1 MRYARVMPL
10 LVLLLFGVL
19 TAEAGEKPKLAVMD
33 LKADVKMEK
42 GTVNTLNQLLL
53 TAFHDSGLFE
63 VIGSTDI
70 RAMLTLEEDRIKLTG
85 CSDDSCLAEIGGA
98 LGAKYVALARIGK
111 LGEEFILSLSL
122 LDVKQARVVERT
134 SQEIPDDE
142 SRFVGAIKQ
151 AVVEITSGVPGAI
164 GGSGS
169 GTGKGE
175 KSASGV
181 WSWTPW
187 VMVGLSVVA
196 GATGGV
202 LGGLAY
208 SDGSDASSR
217 YAGDPAV
224 KDLQD
229 SSESKALAA
238 DILFGLGGGAA
249 VAAVL
254 MFVLAPEPGD
264 SGVTAMVLPCPG
276 GAGAAISIVLP

>member
-1 MRYARVMPL
+1 MKSMGIMVS
-10 LVLLLFGVL
+10 LVFVL
-19 TAEAGEKPKLAVMD
+19 SGDLAAGAGEKPKLAVMD
-33 LKADVKMEK
+33 LKADVEMK

-70 RAMLTLEEDRIKLTG
+70 KAMLTLEEDRIKLTG

-111 LGEEFILSLSL
+111 LGDEFILSLSL

-142 SRFVGAIKQ
+142 SRLVEAVKQ
-151 AVVEITSGVPGAI
+151 AVVEVTSAMPGVVRVP
-164 GGSGS
+164 GS
-169 GTGKGE
+169 GTGKVE
-175 KSASGV
+175 KGASGV
-181 WSWTPW
+181 WSWAPW
-187 VMVGLSVVA
+187 AVLGVSVVA

-208 SDGSDASSR
+208 SDASDASSR

-238 DILFGLGGGAA
+238 DVLFGLAGGAA

-254 MFVLAPEPGD
+254 MFVLAPEGGD
-264 SGVTAMVLPCPG
+264 SGVTAIVLPCPG
-276 GAGAAISIVLP
+276 GASAAMSIVLP